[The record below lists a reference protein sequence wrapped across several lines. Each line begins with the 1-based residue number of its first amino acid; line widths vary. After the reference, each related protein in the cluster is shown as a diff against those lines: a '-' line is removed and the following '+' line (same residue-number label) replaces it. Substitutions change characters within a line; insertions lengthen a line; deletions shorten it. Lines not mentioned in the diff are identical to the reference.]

1 MKKKMQKLLIFLL
14 IIFNF
19 QIIYSQN
26 KKDKSSDK
34 LEKECKDLGKNINRI
49 LSCSI
54 KEINKAFNNISN
66 EDVKDF
72 ATHLKKKIKITI
84 NEIDFEQDSVNG
96 NSNDFKIKDHF
107 NSEKSKKIN
116 KTFKVNPSTKLD
128 LENKFGKIQ
137 ITTWDKNEIAVD
149 INIIARANSDQKA
162 QEILD
167 KINVDINEGND
178 IIYFKTKMES
188 IYSKGGNKSFEI
200 NYTVNMPRNN
210 ALKVKN
216 SFGDMFLGNFNGKT
230 DIEVKYGGLRAEK
243 LTSNENNLKVGF
255 GSGSITYIKNGNL
268 NISYSDFNLS
278 SGGNI
283 DLTSSFSDIKLEGI
297 DILDIKNKYG
307 KVEIGSV
314 NSVTGS
320 NSFADFNLKKLAL
333 GLDMKVSYCGAFEVR
348 NIGKNFK
355 NININ
360 GSFSHFDLD
369 FDDGNAFN
377 FDVNVSYGNA
387 DIDKNKAQFNISE
400 KKNTSAYYKGRFGKG
415 SSQGN
420 VNIKSSYGDVSF
432 QGNND

>member
-1 MKKKMQKLLIFLL
+1 MKKKMRKILIFLL
-14 IIFNF
+14 IILNC

-34 LEKECKDLGKNINRI
+34 LKKECKDLGKNINRI

-54 KEINKAFNNISN
+54 NEINKAFNNISE

-72 ATHLKKKIKITI
+72 ATHLQKKIKITI
-84 NEIDFEQDSVNG
+84 DEIDSEQDSINDY
-96 NSNDFKIKDHF
+96 SNDYKVKNHY
-107 NSEKSKKIN
+107 NLEKTKKIN
-116 KTFKVNPSTKLD
+116 KSFKVNASTKLD
-128 LENKFGKIQ
+128 LENKFGKVQ
-137 ITTWDKNEIAVD
+137 ITTWDKNEIAIE

-162 QEILD
+162 LEILD
-167 KINVDINEGND
+167 KINVDISEGSD
-178 IIYFKTKMES
+178 IIYLKTKTES
-188 IYSKGGNKSFEI
+188 IHSKGGNKSFEI

-216 SFGDMFLGNFNGKT
+216 NFGDMFLGNFNGKT

-243 LTSNENNLKVGF
+243 LSSNENNIKVGF
-255 GSGSITYIKNGNL
+255 GSGSVTYIKNGNL
-268 NISYSDFNLS
+268 NISYSDFNLN

-314 NSVTGS
+314 NSVSGS
-320 NSFADFNLKKLAL
+320 NSFADFNLKKLAT

-377 FDVNVSYGNA
+377 FDVNVSFGNA
-387 DIDKNKAQFNISE
+387 HIDRSKAQFNISE
-400 KKNTSAYYKGRFGKG
+400 KKNTSAYYKGKYGRG
-415 SSQGN
+415 SCQGN